1 MTNVANTA
9 ISTCGQLREKDV
21 KRATQHLRQSEIG
34 LTTFYY
40 AGATAPIIS
49 SAMGVLARTAF
60 TRAEFTPYWT
70 QLLGAII
77 AAMAGITWF
86 LIFLRWAYSP
96 GSGRGTELTEETRVE
111 LRDDVIVLERGHIR
125 KEIGWAA
132 VKSVKSEGKF
142 TTIEVEGAEAIVI
155 PSNWFDDKQARI
167 AFQGAISEKA
177 PI

>member
-1 MTNVANTA
+1 MSDVATNAYSA
-9 ISTCGQLREKDV
+9 CGQLREKDV
-21 KRATQHLRQSEIG
+21 KRATKHLRQSEIG

-96 GSGRGTELTEETRVE
+96 GSGRGTELTEETNVD
-111 LRDDVIVLERGHIR
+111 LLDDKIVVRRGHIT

-132 VKSVKSEGKF
+132 VISVKSEGKF
-142 TTIEVEGAEAIVI
+142 TTIELEGAEAIIV
-155 PSNWFDDKQARI
+155 PSNWFTDQKARL
-167 AFQGAISEKA
+167 AFQSAVLEKA